1 MSKEIINQLETALN
15 DTLALLA
22 SFDEKE
28 MNTVPFEGSW
38 TAAQVCR
45 HLLKSET
52 GMDELLFAPS
62 QVPDRN
68 PEERAAELKDL
79 FLNFEIKMKSPD
91 FILPEEKQYDRAE
104 LEKPLKDAKE
114 KMVDA
119 AGKANLNE
127 IAPLPEEHPLHGI
140 TKLETVHFVTYHTM
154 RHNHQLRKIKEKV
167 Q

>member
-79 FLNFEIKMKSPD
+79 FLNFEIKMK
-91 FILPEEKQYDRAE
+91 
-104 LEKPLKDAKE
+104 
-114 KMVDA
+114 
-119 AGKANLNE
+119 
-127 IAPLPEEHPLHGI
+127 
-140 TKLETVHFVTYHTM
+140 
-154 RHNHQLRKIKEKV
+154 
-167 Q
+167 